1 MLTLIWAFFRL
12 PETKGKTFEEIDM
25 CFAQEL
31 PTRQFKKFKVDAFDE
46 DDRRKL
52 SIAVDNPAVA
62 QI

>member
-1 MLTLIWAFFRL
+1 
-12 PETKGKTFEEIDM
+12 M